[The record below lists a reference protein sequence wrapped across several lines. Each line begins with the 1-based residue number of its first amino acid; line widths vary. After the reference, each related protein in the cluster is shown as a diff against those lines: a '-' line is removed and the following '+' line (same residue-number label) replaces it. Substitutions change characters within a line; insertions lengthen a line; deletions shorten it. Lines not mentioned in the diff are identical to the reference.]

1 MASISKVQEV
11 AFRLTKIDT
20 FEYKNRKRKD
30 FLQKLE
36 IKWYTKIDII
46 KTPDFRLEYKEEF
59 CRKKQYFKV

>member
-1 MASISKVQEV
+1 
-11 AFRLTKIDT
+11 LTKIDT